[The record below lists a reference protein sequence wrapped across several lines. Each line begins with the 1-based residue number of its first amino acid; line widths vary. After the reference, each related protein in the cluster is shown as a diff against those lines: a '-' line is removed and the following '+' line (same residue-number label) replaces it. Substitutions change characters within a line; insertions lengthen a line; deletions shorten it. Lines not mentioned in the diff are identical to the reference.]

1 MSDKE
6 LQEIKELYPIDTRIK
21 LLKDMDDERLKAGA
35 TGRVTHVD
43 DIGTIHMD

>member
-1 MSDKE
+1 VSDKE

-35 TGRVTHVD
+35 TGRVTEFFRFNSWKR
-43 DIGTIHMD
+43 